1 MNGHA
6 GGAHSA
12 SPKWSLSLIGSEVVV
27 GLTVALVAIPQ
38 CIGFASIAGLPPES
52 GVISAVA
59 MGLVSAVASRSPR
72 LVIGPAITASTMLLS
87 VLRTVAPGDSGRWL
101 SIASLLAVL
110 VGLMTVGGML
120 IGIGRL
126 VHFVSRSVI
135 VGLVV
140 GSVLLTIGSQLAAVL
155 GVSPG
160 TDSML
165 FGMLYH
171 TGTRISEANLISITM
186 AAGVFLMV
194 MVGAKLGPRFPAAFA
209 SLVISGAVAW
219 ALESRGIYGNFR
231 TLGSLHWDESIGV
244 NFSFRGLSV
253 TNLLAGAAAITLVGI
268 IQNLAIGKAIVTR
281 TGEAFDARK
290 ELAALGLAN
299 VAAGFAKG
307 FPGSA
312 SFARSALADLAGAR
326 TRLATLVTAVATGL
340 IAVAAA
346 PLARYVTAPAI
357 GGLLVATACSMIDW
371 TELGALIRDAHDRP
385 ILITMIVCVFI
396 LPIHWAI
403 LIGLVVSLVLLLRR
417 VSRVHLFEMVRT
429 EEGPFREQE
438 IDDKTGRSAIT
449 MVQLEGPLFF
459 AHADLLAS
467 RLREIFRRG
476 TRVTI
481 VRMRRTQHIDFSI
494 LAALR
499 QPVREYLDQGGHLIF
514 CGLTPQMR
522 ATIQNSLLGEILGP
536 DSLLETTREVFGS
549 AHVAIGRAQEIVAA
563 EPEPDRELFRVR
575 QGVVEASP
583 YAHADSLV

>member
-1 MNGHA
+1 
-6 GGAHSA
+6 
-12 SPKWSLSLIGSEVVV
+12 
-27 GLTVALVAIPQ
+27 
-38 CIGFASIAGLPPES
+38 
-52 GVISAVA
+52 
-59 MGLVSAVASRSPR
+59 
-72 LVIGPAITASTMLLS
+72 
-87 VLRTVAPGDSGRWL
+87 
-101 SIASLLAVL
+101 
-110 VGLMTVGGML
+110 
-120 IGIGRL
+120 
-126 VHFVSRSVI
+126 
-135 VGLVV
+135 
-140 GSVLLTIGSQLAAVL
+140 
-155 GVSPG
+155 
-160 TDSML
+160 
-165 FGMLYH
+165 
-171 TGTRISEANLISITM
+171 
-186 AAGVFLMV
+186 
-194 MVGAKLGPRFPAAFA
+194 
-209 SLVISGAVAW
+209 
-219 ALESRGIYGNFR
+219 
-231 TLGSLHWDESIGV
+231 LHWDISLGP
-244 NFSFRGLSV
+244 NFNIHGLRL

-281 TGEAFDARK
+281 SGESFDARK

-299 VAAGFAKG
+299 VAAGIAKG

-326 TRLATLVTAVATGL
+326 TRLATFVTAIATGL

-371 TELGALIRDAHDRP
+371 TELRALVRDTHDRP

-429 EEGPFREQE
+429 AEGPFREQE
-438 IDDKTGRSAIT
+438 IDEKTGRSAIT

-499 QPVREYLDQGGHLIF
+499 PPVREYLDQGGHLIF

-522 ATIQNSLLGEILGP
+522 GTIQNSLLGEILGP
-536 DSLLETTREVFGS
+536 DSLLETTHEVFGS
-549 AHVAIGRAQEIVAA
+549 AHVAIGRAQEILAV
-563 EPEPDRELFRVR
+563 EPMSERELFRLKF
-575 QGVVEASP
+575 GASAAEA
-583 YAHADSLV
+583 AMT